1 MLRKTICILMIL
13 MLCSS
18 FVLIEDSL
26 ARSVPTIRAV
36 NWDETNVR
44 ILPDYGTNGDVDNS
58 QSPAGSKES
67 SIGGDRESGPLPQEF
82 ERAIKEWSDFLYLRI
97 KGINRR

>member
-1 MLRKTICILMIL
+1 MLRKTICTLMIL

-26 ARSVPTIRAV
+26 ARSLPTTRAAI
-36 NWDETNVR
+36 WDEGNVR
-44 ILPDYGTNGDVDNS
+44 ILPDYGTNGEMNDS
-58 QSPAGSKES
+58 QLPTGSEES
-67 SIGGDRESGPLPQEF
+67 GMGGDEESGPLPQEF

-97 KGINRR
+97 KGIIRR